1 MQQEFEALRID
12 RRGAAATVRMMW
24 PDGRIERF
32 RQFHREFPIALQLVH
47 GEFVVTLRLAWT
59 RPRTLRRSTISWCRS
74 AAFSASSRL
83 FV

>member
-32 RQFHREFPIALQLVH
+32 RQFHREFPIALQLLRDDDTVR
-47 GEFVVTLRLAWT
+47 VVVLTGVNRLPNLTLDR
-59 RPRTLRRSTISWCRS
+59 RPILTLLSDG
-74 AAFSASSRL
+74 F
-83 FV
+83 

>member
-32 RQFHREFPIALQLVH
+32 RQFHREFPIALQLLRDDDTVR
-47 GEFVVTLRLAWT
+47 VVVLTGVNRLPNLTLDLECT
-59 RPRTLRRSTISWCRS
+59 RPGGQVG
-74 AAFSASSRL
+74 A
-83 FV
+83 